1 MNKFLRTAT
10 FFVAAYALS
19 AGASAQNVYKC
30 GNTYSQKPCPDGV
43 VVDVQDARTPA
54 QKAEADAKTHREM
67 AQVNAIEKAHEKE
80 EAQARAAQ
88 AKRDAAERKKAAAAK
103 PRTTAS
109 DPADTT
115 QAVAPKG
122 KGKKA
127 RSTKLKKDPGTFV
140 ASTPADKTQGAPASG
155 KDKSKGK

>member
-1 MNKFLRTAT
+1 MNKLLRIAT
-10 FFVAAYALS
+10 FFVAAYALC

-30 GNTYSQKPCPDGV
+30 GNTYSQKPCPDGI

-54 QKAEADAKTHREM
+54 QKAEADAKTRREM

-80 EAQARAAQ
+80 EAQARATQ

-103 PRTTAS
+103 PRTAAS
-109 DPADTT
+109 DADTT
-115 QAVAPKG
+115 QAVTPKG

-127 RSTKLKKDPGTFV
+127 HSTKRKKDPETFV